1 MYKIITFIS
10 SSIFFGSAL
19 IFYYKKFNIFDI
31 KFFNANDISNTL
43 IHKSIIK
50 AINNCDT
57 DDKDNT
63 NNYLEKYTQTEKNND
78 DVNLNKSTQIDSDT
92 FLNDMEQAIE
102 KSPEKYKWF
111 FL

>member
-1 MYKIITFIS
+1 MYKLISFIG

-31 KFFNANDISNTL
+31 KFFNTNDISNTL
-43 IHKSIIK
+43 THKSIIK
-50 AINNCDT
+50 AIKNCNT
-57 DDKDNT
+57 DDKD
-63 NNYLEKYTQTEKNND
+63 NYLEKYTQTEKNVD
-78 DVNLNKSTQIDSDT
+78 DLNLNKSTQIDSDT
-92 FLNDMEQAIE
+92 FLNDIEEVIE